1 MKRLYL
7 KKESDG
13 GIEEV
18 FSKDVSVVI
27 QGMPSSETLVYI
39 KKVRNLFP
47 DAELIL
53 STWIGVEKNFAAGLI
68 DKLVLNED
76 PGAVPWLFCKEKVTY
91 NNVNRQMVSTV
102 SGIKASTRPFVIKLR
117 TDFVLENRDV
127 LKYWGRYVRRN
138 ERYSLFKKRIVV
150 PSISTSLY
158 SAVTLIP
165 KPFHV
170 SDFFA
175 FGLREDLLL
184 FYGSTPLA
192 TEEELGG
199 WQYKFP
205 QCVPDARFRGRYAPE
220 QMFFL
225 YAAKTKFPEIQFDD
239 WSDLREEVILLS
251 NHLLMNNFIFVNPG
265 QIGLRSKKHQRSL
278 DLADQRGIRGLLYNE
293 IFDRRYTDIFVDR
306 WNLYKNSAD
315 LSFLKAIEFDGRK
328 KDSRAKFLSHKK
340 FFVHQLKD
348 IAKIFNLILE
358 PFLILFYWIK
368 IKLGR

>member
-1 MKRLYL
+1 
-7 KKESDG
+7 
-13 GIEEV
+13 
-18 FSKDVSVVI
+18 
-27 QGMPSSETLVYI
+27 
-39 KKVRNLFP
+39 
-47 DAELIL
+47 
-53 STWIGVEKNFAAGLI
+53 
-68 DKLVLNED
+68 
-76 PGAVPWLFCKEKVTY
+76 
-91 NNVNRQMVSTV
+91 
-102 SGIKASTRPFVIKLR
+102 
-117 TDFVLENRDV
+117 
-127 LKYWGRYVRRN
+127 
-138 ERYSLFKKRIVV
+138 
-150 PSISTSLY
+150 
-158 SAVTLIP
+158 
-165 KPFHV
+165 
-170 SDFFA
+170 
-175 FGLREDLLL
+175 
-184 FYGSTPLA
+184 
-192 TEEELGG
+192 
-199 WQYKFP
+199 
-205 QCVPDARFRGRYAPE
+205 
-220 QMFFL
+220 MFFL

-265 QIGLRSKKHQRSL
+265 QIGLRSKKKHQRSL

>member
-1 MKRLYL
+1 
-7 KKESDG
+7 
-13 GIEEV
+13 
-18 FSKDVSVVI
+18 
-27 QGMPSSETLVYI
+27 MPSSETLGYI

-91 NNVNRQMVSTV
+91 NNVNRQIVSTV

-170 SDFFA
+170 SDFF
-175 FGLREDLLL
+175 LR
-184 FYGSTPLA
+184 
-192 TEEELGG
+192 LG
-199 WQYKFP
+199 
-205 QCVPDARFRGRYAPE
+205 
-220 QMFFL
+220 
-225 YAAKTKFPEIQFDD
+225 
-239 WSDLREEVILLS
+239 
-251 NHLLMNNFIFVNPG
+251 
-265 QIGLRSKKHQRSL
+265 
-278 DLADQRGIRGLLYNE
+278 
-293 IFDRRYTDIFVDR
+293 
-306 WNLYKNSAD
+306 
-315 LSFLKAIEFDGRK
+315 
-328 KDSRAKFLSHKK
+328 
-340 FFVHQLKD
+340 
-348 IAKIFNLILE
+348 
-358 PFLILFYWIK
+358 
-368 IKLGR
+368 